1 VIVPAG
7 TKSETLERLAPV
19 VRGAK
24 VLPQVRVTAGA
35 WTGNRDGVFAS
46 LKTLGWLETS
56 LIVRSSAQHE
66 DQSGESNAGRF
77 KSIPAVVGK
86 PAIIAAV
93 DAVFASYGAATTDT
107 DQVFIQPFLTDVSI
121 AGVAFT
127 REPSSGSPYI
137 VVNYDLSGD
146 TAAVASGTAQ
156 RSETYYFWKHGS
168 TLPSGFLGDVIA
180 LLRELETLLGR
191 DALDIEFAVS
201 AAHGLCLLQA
211 RPLFVA
217 SPTVAVERHREILT
231 GIAKRI
237 EAAARVHPY
246 LHGQRTVFGVMPDW
260 NPAEIIG
267 VRPRPLALSL
277 YRRLVTDQIWAYQ
290 RSNYGYKNLRS
301 FPLMLSFHGMPYID
315 VRVSFNSFIPADV
328 DDDLADRLADHYLER
343 LVASPA
349 LHDKIEFE
357 IVHSCYTLDL
367 PTHLARLTDAGI
379 GRGDV
384 AALSHSLR
392 RLTNRVIHDQ
402 RGIWRQDLARLEE
415 LEIRRRH
422 ILGADMGEVDRI
434 YWLLEDCKRWGT
446 LPFAGLARAG
456 FIAMQMLRSMVA
468 VGVLTDAQMAAFLAN
483 VDTVTSRMMSDLAT
497 LDRPDFLKQYG
508 HLRPGTYDILSARY
522 DEAPE
527 RYLGAPQPHAAAHA
541 PPAFTLSTGQKAEL
555 TDLLKVHGLD
565 IELGALFDFMRAVI
579 QGRERAKFLFTRSLS
594 DALTLLKKLG
604 AGSGFDAEDMSHAD
618 ISVIEELYASSA
630 DPTEILRPSIA
641 AGRARYAETR
651 SIILPA
657 LISDPESV
665 WAFHLPPNEANFIT
679 QGTAEGPVSGC
690 EADAGDL
697 KGAIVFIPN
706 ADPGFDWIFT
716 KGIAGFVTAYGGVNS
731 HMAIRAQELRMPAVI
746 GAGEAAYKG
755 WRQAKVLRLDCLN
768 KRVEILRT

>member
-1 VIVPAG
+1 MIVPAG

-24 VLPQVRVTAGA
+24 VLPQVRITTGA
-35 WTGNRDGVFAS
+35 WVKTRDAVVRS
-46 LKTLGWLETS
+46 LQDLGWLETA

-77 KSIPAVVGK
+77 KSIPGVVGK
-86 PAIIAAV
+86 DAIIAAV
-93 DAVFASYGAATTDT
+93 DAVFASYGNAATDT
-107 DQVFIQPFLTDVSI
+107 DQVFIQPFLTDVSV

-146 TAAVASGTAQ
+146 TAAIASGTAQ
-156 RSETYYFWKHGS
+156 RAETYYFWKHGT
-168 TLPSGFLGDVIA
+168 TLPPGFLGDIIV

-201 AAHGLCLLQA
+201 ATHGLCLLQA

-217 SPTVAVERHREILT
+217 PQNIEVERHREILA
-231 GIAKRI
+231 GIARRI

-246 LHGQRTVFGVMPDW
+246 LHGKRTVFGVMPDW

-290 RSNYGYKNLRS
+290 RNNYGYKNLRS

-415 LEIRRRH
+415 FEVRRRH
-422 ILGADMGEVDRI
+422 ILGADMGDVDRI

-483 VDTVTSRMMSDLAT
+483 VDTVTSRMMSDLET
-497 LDRPDFLKQYG
+497 LERPEFLKQYG

-522 DEAPE
+522 DEAPD
-527 RYLGAPQPHAAAHA
+527 RYLGAPRPRKASTAHTPA
-541 PPAFTLSTGQKAEL
+541 PFSLSEAQKAEL

-594 DALTLLKKLG
+594 DVLTLLKKLG
-604 AGSGFDAEDMSHAD
+604 AGSGFDTDDMSHAD
-618 ISVIEELYASSA
+618 IAVIEELYTSSA
-630 DPTEILRPSIA
+630 APAEILRPSIA
-641 AGRARYAETR
+641 AGRARYEETK

-657 LISDPESV
+657 LISDPNSV
-665 WAFHLPPNEANFIT
+665 WAFHVPPNEANFIT
-679 QGTAEGPVSGC
+679 QGAAEGPVRGC
-690 EADAGDL
+690 EGDAGDL
-697 KGAIVFIPN
+697 KGAIVPMPIP
-706 ADPGFDWIFT
+706 ASTGSSPKVSPDSSRP
-716 KGIAGFVTAYGGVNS
+716 TAV
-731 HMAIRAQELRMPAVI
+731 
-746 GAGEAAYKG
+746 
-755 WRQAKVLRLDCLN
+755 
-768 KRVEILRT
+768 